1 MNKILR
7 VILILVVI
15 LLLIVLPILYLL
27 NFYNKIIIV
36 DPIIIENKDSIQSVI
51 LTKLYALKLTEYKKI
66 ILINE
71 THLMNHKKYL
81 GQITENQ
88 QHLMLKLEKNNGN
101 TIVTD
106 DKLKRMEEKIK
117 ELEQDFKQLLIKRSN

>member
-1 MNKILR
+1 MNITELLKKNI
-7 VILILVVI
+7 VMIPVV
-15 LLLIVLPILYLL
+15 VS
-27 NFYNKIIIV
+27 IIV
-36 DPIIIENKDSIQSVI
+36 GTFTGVRYIVS
-51 LTKLYALKLTEYKKI
+51 LTETINKNKQEI
-66 ILINE
+66 ILIND

-88 QHLMLKLEKNNGN
+88 QHLMLKLEKNKGN